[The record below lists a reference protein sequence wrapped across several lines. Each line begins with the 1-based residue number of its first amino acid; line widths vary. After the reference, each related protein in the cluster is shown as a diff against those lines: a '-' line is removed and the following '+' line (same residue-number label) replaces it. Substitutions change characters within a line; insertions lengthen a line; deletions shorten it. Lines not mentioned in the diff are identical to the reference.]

1 MPQISKLN
9 IKAKRGRRGVGPAA
23 TVAEVGADECVSR
36 RRGMS
41 PTHPGDRSGEFYDGF
56 SLICFPSAAA
66 DLY

>member
-1 MPQISKLN
+1 M
-9 IKAKRGRRGVGPAA
+9 GPAA

>member
-1 MPQISKLN
+1 MPQIAKLN
-9 IKAKRGRRGVGPAA
+9 IKAGGGGRGAAA
-23 TVAEVGADECVSR
+23 TVAELGADEYVSR

-41 PTHPGDRSGEFYDGF
+41 PTHPGDWSGEFYDGF

>member
-1 MPQISKLN
+1 MWSG
-9 IKAKRGRRGVGPAA
+9 AAA
-23 TVAEVGADECVSR
+23 TVAELGADECVSR

-41 PTHPGDRSGEFYDGF
+41 PTHPGDWSGEFYDGF

>member
-1 MPQISKLN
+1 MPQIAKLN
-9 IKAKRGRRGVGPAA
+9 IKAGGGGRAAAA
-23 TVAEVGADECVSR
+23 TVAELGADECVSR

-41 PTHPGDRSGEFYDGF
+41 PTHPGDWSGEFYDGF